1 MDGPPAL
8 AERKGGGGGVFSLPP
23 GQSDEFSRLKAEGRL
38 CFLGAPWSPWSL
50 EATGTSPQLI
60 TGGDFTPDPE
70 FKKTEPRSVYEI
82 CAYFFFFF
90 FVFSQCE
97 WECLCELFSWR
108 SAGLCWHAAARYF
121 QGEQLRKCP
130 WHVLCTERCT
140 LPRLARPAVTNNCG
154 LYSPFSHSLFHGYV
168 ARCSLSASLMHSS
181 NLPPIHLPAAL
192 PNNQPFPAQRRYSS

>member
-8 AERKGGGGGVFSLPP
+8 AERKGGGGGGVFSLPP

-90 FVFSQCE
+90 SFSASVNGSVCVSYLAGGQQVYVGMQPRDTSRE
-97 WECLCELFSWR
+97 SNSGSVPGTS
-108 SAGLCWHAAARYF
+108 SA
-121 QGEQLRKCP
+121 Q
-130 WHVLCTERCT
+130 
-140 LPRLARPAVTNNCG
+140 
-154 LYSPFSHSLFHGYV
+154 SS
-168 ARCSLSASLMHSS
+168 ARCHDWLDL
-181 NLPPIHLPAAL
+181 L
-192 PNNQPFPAQRRYSS
+192 